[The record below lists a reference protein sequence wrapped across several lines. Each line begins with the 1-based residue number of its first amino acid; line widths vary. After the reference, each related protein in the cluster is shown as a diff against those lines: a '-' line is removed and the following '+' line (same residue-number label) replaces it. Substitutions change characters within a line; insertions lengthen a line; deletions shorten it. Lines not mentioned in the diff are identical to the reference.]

1 MLTIRLSLSK
11 GIVLIPKR
19 NILNKVNNGLEL
31 IKVLD
36 DAQNN
41 NVKVKILKNESVI
54 VLDGS
59 IATQKPSPEW
69 ISKEIDKKT
78 TELLEIEEY
87 YNNKFNIEVMFK
99 SIVDTPISLSIRN
112 LPDKKKE
119 ELIKLY
125 EKNNTVSTGGTGVA
139 MDKFSFVISEL
150 KQPRNPEDL
159 KKGIIYMTKLSKV
172 RTIDH
177 AKLWPEYAAP
187 KSNIISVL
195 TMEDK

>member
-19 NILNKVNNGLEL
+19 NTLNKVNNGLEL

-78 TELLEIEEY
+78 TELLEIEGY
-87 YNNKFNIEVMFK
+87 
-99 SIVDTPISLSIRN
+99 IS
-112 LPDKKKE
+112 K
-119 ELIKLY
+119 
-125 EKNNTVSTGGTGVA
+125 
-139 MDKFSFVISEL
+139 
-150 KQPRNPEDL
+150 L
-159 KKGIIYMTKLSKV
+159 KKL
-172 RTIDH
+172 
-177 AKLWPEYAAP
+177 
-187 KSNIISVL
+187 
-195 TMEDK
+195 

>member
-19 NILNKVNNGLEL
+19 NTLNKVNNGLEL

-87 YNNKFNIEVMFK
+87 
-99 SIVDTPISLSIRN
+99 IS
-112 LPDKKKE
+112 K
-119 ELIKLY
+119 
-125 EKNNTVSTGGTGVA
+125 
-139 MDKFSFVISEL
+139 
-150 KQPRNPEDL
+150 L
-159 KKGIIYMTKLSKV
+159 KKL
-172 RTIDH
+172 
-177 AKLWPEYAAP
+177 
-187 KSNIISVL
+187 
-195 TMEDK
+195 

>member
-19 NILNKVNNGLEL
+19 NTLNKVNNGLEL

-78 TELLEIEEY
+78 TELLE
-87 YNNKFNIEVMFK
+87 K
-99 SIVDTPISLSIRN
+99 
-112 LPDKKKE
+112 
-119 ELIKLY
+119 
-125 EKNNTVSTGGTGVA
+125 
-139 MDKFSFVISEL
+139 
-150 KQPRNPEDL
+150 
-159 KKGIIYMTKLSKV
+159 
-172 RTIDH
+172 
-177 AKLWPEYAAP
+177 
-187 KSNIISVL
+187 
-195 TMEDK
+195 

>member
-19 NILNKVNNGLEL
+19 NTLNKVNNGLEL

-41 NVKVKILKNESVI
+41 NVKKKILKNESVI

-87 YNNKFNIEVMFK
+87 
-99 SIVDTPISLSIRN
+99 IS
-112 LPDKKKE
+112 K
-119 ELIKLY
+119 
-125 EKNNTVSTGGTGVA
+125 
-139 MDKFSFVISEL
+139 
-150 KQPRNPEDL
+150 L
-159 KKGIIYMTKLSKV
+159 KKL
-172 RTIDH
+172 
-177 AKLWPEYAAP
+177 
-187 KSNIISVL
+187 
-195 TMEDK
+195 

>member
-19 NILNKVNNGLEL
+19 NTLNKVNNGLEL

-41 NVKVKILKNESVI
+41 NVKVKILKNDI

-78 TELLEIEEY
+78 TELLE
-87 YNNKFNIEVMFK
+87 NEVGPFYGVHYVSGK
-99 SIVDTPISLSIRN
+99 YVWYSQ
-112 LPDKKKE
+112 KE
-119 ELIKLY
+119 MVQLL
-125 EKNNTVSTGGTGVA
+125 KNV
-139 MDKFSFVISEL
+139 
-150 KQPRNPEDL
+150 
-159 KKGIIYMTKLSKV
+159 
-172 RTIDH
+172 
-177 AKLWPEYAAP
+177 
-187 KSNIISVL
+187 
-195 TMEDK
+195 

>member
-87 YNNKFNIEVMFK
+87 
-99 SIVDTPISLSIRN
+99 IS
-112 LPDKKKE
+112 K
-119 ELIKLY
+119 
-125 EKNNTVSTGGTGVA
+125 
-139 MDKFSFVISEL
+139 
-150 KQPRNPEDL
+150 L
-159 KKGIIYMTKLSKV
+159 KKL
-172 RTIDH
+172 
-177 AKLWPEYAAP
+177 
-187 KSNIISVL
+187 
-195 TMEDK
+195 